1 MYFFHNFVLY
11 IKSKTI
17 KNNSMEDNMENSF
30 SLIATAFGDYRQQ
43 LLRYVCYRIN
53 NQDDAEDLVQDT
65 FVRLLEC
72 GRMLREDTIKSFIFT
87 IAHNLIT
94 DYLRRFYK
102 KQDIC
107 SYMMESA
114 DVMSPSADS
123 NTVVCD
129 LERLEKT
136 KVAMLPLQ
144 RKKIYYMNR
153 FMDMSADDISKR
165 LCISKRTVENH
176 LLIGRKEIREYIKQ
190 CI

>member
-1 MYFFHNFVLY
+1 MKNSYNLVAAAFNDY
-11 IKSKTI
+11 KS
-17 KNNSMEDNMENSF
+17 
-30 SLIATAFGDYRQQ
+30 Q
-43 LLRYVCYRIN
+43 LLGYINHRIN
-53 NQDDAEDLVQDT
+53 NPDDAEDLVQDT

-72 GRMLREDTIKSFIFT
+72 GKMLRDDTVKSFIFT

-102 KQDIC
+102 KQEIC

>member
-1 MYFFHNFVLY
+1 
-11 IKSKTI
+11 
-17 KNNSMEDNMENSF
+17 MEDNMENSF

-53 NQDDAEDLVQDT
+53 NQDDAKDLVQDT

>member
-1 MYFFHNFVLY
+1 
-11 IKSKTI
+11 
-17 KNNSMEDNMENSF
+17 MEDSMKNSYN
-30 SLIATAFGDYRQQ
+30 LVAAAFNDYKSQ
-43 LLRYVCYRIN
+43 LLGYINHRIN
-53 NQDDAEDLVQDT
+53 NPDDAEDLVQDT

-72 GRMLREDTIKSFIFT
+72 GKMLRDDTVKSFIFT

-102 KQDIC
+102 KQEIC